1 MFVSVD
7 WKSSIPNHVTKK
19 SAKPDKQL
27 TLDKTLQD
35 QKATKRRWGAS
46 MLVHK
51 FIIVTNVMILLNSLV
66 ILQHTCVCTVGKWLL
81 TVNSAISQVIPLI
94 GWRRTWQFTMEKK
107 LSVANNAN
115 ILAIKLDN
123 WRLTCMCIVE
133 RNLSV
138 ASSVIFLPQHPV
150 T

>member
-1 MFVSVD
+1 MFVSSVLKIFD
-7 WKSSIPNHVTKK
+7 HKSFYKK
-19 SAKPDKQL
+19 ICETWL

-35 QKATKRRWGAS
+35 QKPTRRRWWTS
-46 MLVHK
+46 MLMYK

-66 ILQHTCVCTVGKWLL
+66 ILQHTCFCTVGKWLL
-81 TVNSAISQVIPLI
+81 TANSAISPLIHLI
-94 GWRRTWQFTMEKK
+94 GWRHTWLFTMKK
-107 LSVANNAN
+107 SLLVANNAN

-123 WRLTCMCIVE
+123 WRLTRMCIVE

-138 ASSVIFLPQHPV
+138 ANSVIFLPQHPV